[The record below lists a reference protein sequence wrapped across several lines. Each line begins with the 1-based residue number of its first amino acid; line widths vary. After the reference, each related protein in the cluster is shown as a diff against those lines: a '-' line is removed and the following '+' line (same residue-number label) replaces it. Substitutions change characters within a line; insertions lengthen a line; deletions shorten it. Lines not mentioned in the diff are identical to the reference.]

1 MNNVYI
7 EKSVKKVSNRIRI
20 REKIDFKKFLIHASF
35 IIILI
40 IATSAMAIADE
51 SVLNQSFSNSESGI
65 SSELTPQGHVE
76 DFSWIKRVSND
87 GVIEISGIGF
97 SVVNDGKKK
106 HAFEICT
113 IVQGPSEIFTPSMDS
128 PLACTITDKIKSNG
142 KIINQIIDFPKGV
155 KISDLVDISITVQE
169 LK

>member
-1 MNNVYI
+1 MNNVNI
-7 EKSVKKVSNRIRI
+7 EKSLKKISNQIRKGG
-20 REKIDFKKFLIHASF
+20 KIDFQKGLIHASF
-35 IIILI
+35 IVILI

-51 SVLNQSFSNSESGI
+51 SVLTQSFSNSESEI
-65 SSELTPQGHVE
+65 SSELTPHGHVE

-97 SVVNDGKKK
+97 SVVNYDKKK
-106 HAFEICT
+106 HVFEICT
-113 IVQGPSEIFTPSMDS
+113 IVQGPLEIFTPSMDS

-142 KIINQIIDFPKGV
+142 KMINQIIDFPKGV
-155 KISDLVDISITVQE
+155 KVSDLVDISITVQE